1 MALKLIT
8 APPGTGKTLLLIK
21 MIFEYLKEGRRVY
34 SNIDQLKI
42 EEVLPFPHNGDWR
55 DFPDGSVVI
64 IDEAQEHVAFSK
76 RDLINFERFEE
87 PARLLKPKIVQKT
100 VVEGSVVRVVEET
113 VFEEEPITAYKER
126 IRQAK
131 ASHDV
136 RKANYLREI
145 EDIASSLQVHRHFG
159 FDIILATQAGS
170 LLNSLTL
177 DIVGEHY
184 HLTRPFGF
192 KGNMLFFWRRY
203 VSNPNSSAERNC
215 VEWKKAISFKKS
227 YFHLYRSAN
236 VHTHKTSVPL
246 KYIAFF
252 LAIPLTLFLSY
263 YMFSSSKAFSTMQ
276 GKKTEEQTLQI
287 KDVAVNKEM
296 PSTPEQLAAFNEEQR
311 LKLEAEQQQQQQ
323 EQQKQIA
330 AQQQLQEEK
339 EREQEISGCVQF
351 NGKYTAFDEY
361 GRPIHNK
368 SHLCKQVI
376 QDADRNVMKKPS
388 RRSQQSTNVYSTEAE
403 QQLEQSRIFE
413 KQKQVFDD
421 NSDLYR
427 VGGVPTN

>member
-1 MALKLIT
+1 MALKLVT

-34 SNIDQLKI
+34 ANIDQLKI

-76 RDLINFERFEE
+76 RDLTNFEAFEE
-87 PARLLKPKIVQKT
+87 PARLLIPKIVKSQ
-100 VVEGSVVRVVEET
+100 VVDGSVVRVVEET
-113 VFEEEPITAYKER
+113 IYEDEPITAYKER

-131 ASHDV
+131 VSYDL
-136 RKANYLREI
+136 RKKNYLRQV

-203 VSNPNSSAERNC
+203 VSNPNSASERNC

-236 VHTHKTSVPL
+236 VHTHGTKIPL

-252 LAIPLTLFLSY
+252 LAIPLAFYCSY
-263 YMFSSSKAFSTMQ
+263 LMLTKGSAYQTMQ
-276 GKKTEEQTLQI
+276 GKKTEQSATQS
-287 KDVAVNKEM
+287 KDVALNQEM
-296 PSTPEQLAAFNEEQR
+296 PKSPEQLAAFEKE
-311 LKLEAEQQQQQQ
+311 
-323 EQQKQIA
+323 
-330 AQQQLQEEK
+330 QQLQAEREK
-339 EREQEISGCVQF
+339 RLQDQRDLYAKNQQSQQVEEQEISGCIYF
-351 NGKYTAFDEY
+351 NGQYTAVDEY
-361 GRPIHNK
+361 ARPIHAK

-376 QDADRNVMKKPS
+376 QNADRNVMKKPVA
-388 RRSQQSTNVYSTEAE
+388 RRQTQNTYSADAE
-403 QQLEQSRIFE
+403 QQLEQNRLIE
-413 KQKQVFDD
+413 QQKQVFNDPPND
-421 NSDLYR
+421 R